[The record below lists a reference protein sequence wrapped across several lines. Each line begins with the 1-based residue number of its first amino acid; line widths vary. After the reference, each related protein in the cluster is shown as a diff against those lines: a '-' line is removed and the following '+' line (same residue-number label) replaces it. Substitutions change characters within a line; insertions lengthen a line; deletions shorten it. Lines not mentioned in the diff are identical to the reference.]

1 MRTDTRPT
9 LLTWLYGI
17 ALALLLGI
25 AGIGMDGP
33 SAQDEAE
40 ATAASLQ
47 DALKQAQA
55 ANPKGWTPEQKA
67 RGDAAAKIAA
77 QYSGAQR

>member
-1 MRTDTRPT
+1 
-9 LLTWLYGI
+9 
-17 ALALLLGI
+17 
-25 AGIGMDGP
+25 MDGP

-40 ATAASLQ
+40 ATELALQ

-55 ANPKGWTPEQKA
+55 ENPYGWTTEQKA

-77 QYSGAQR
+77 QGARP

>member
-9 LLTWLYGI
+9 LLTWVYGI

-40 ATAASLQ
+40 ATELALQ
-47 DALKQAQA
+47 DALRQAQA
-55 ANPKGWTPEQKA
+55 DNPYGWTAEQKA

-77 QYSGAQR
+77 QGARP

>member
-1 MRTDTRPT
+1 MHADTRPT
-9 LLTWLYGI
+9 LLTWVYGI

-40 ATAASLQ
+40 ATELALQ
-47 DALKQAQA
+47 DALRQAQA
-55 ANPKGWTPEQKA
+55 ENPYGWTTEQRA
-67 RGDAAAKIAA
+67 RGDIAA
-77 QYSGAQR
+77 RIAARATEAP

>member
-1 MRTDTRPT
+1 MRNDTRPT
-9 LLTWLYGI
+9 LLTWVYGI

-25 AGIGMDGP
+25 AGISMDGP

-40 ATAASLQ
+40 ATELALQ

-55 ANPKGWTPEQKA
+55 ENPKGWTAEQIA
-67 RGDAAAKIAA
+67 RGDVAAQVAA